1 MVLMDGTGGCG
12 SALESRSREKVQVN
26 VARVFKPLGWV
37 LFLTLIL
44 LSVPKIAG
52 IFADSFDYSRI
63 DPDGSYAWLT
73 VHHLAQAAIFLVL
86 MMGTRSW
93 KPVDFRLGW
102 GNKKVGIAYVL
113 RFILYFSL
121 YLLGFLAFSIVT
133 QSLQPFPFPLNARNI
148 IGYLSFQLLVTG
160 PSEEMIFRAFALTML
175 GLYVQGHFL
184 HGKISRANVLAAL
197 IFGLAH
203 VSFSFAPFQVT
214 YSANQ
219 VLYAAGLG
227 LFYGDCYEKSGSVIY
242 PMIMHSMT
250 NVLSVGAIAGITAL
264 LR

>member
-52 IFADSFDYSRI
+52 IFADSFDYRHI

-133 QSLQPFPFPLNARNI
+133 QSLQPFPSL
-148 IGYLSFQLLVTG
+148 
-160 PSEEMIFRAFALTML
+160 
-175 GLYVQGHFL
+175 
-184 HGKISRANVLAAL
+184 
-197 IFGLAH
+197 
-203 VSFSFAPFQVT
+203 
-214 YSANQ
+214 
-219 VLYAAGLG
+219 
-227 LFYGDCYEKSGSVIY
+227 
-242 PMIMHSMT
+242 
-250 NVLSVGAIAGITAL
+250 
-264 LR
+264 